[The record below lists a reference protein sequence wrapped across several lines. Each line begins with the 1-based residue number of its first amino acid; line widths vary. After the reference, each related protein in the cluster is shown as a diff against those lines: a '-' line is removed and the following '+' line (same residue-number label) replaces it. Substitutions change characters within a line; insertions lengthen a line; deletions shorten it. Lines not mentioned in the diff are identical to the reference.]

1 MGSQMYNPK
10 FDLDLK
16 FGEEYEQ
23 GLEKLFKTKG
33 KIEVKTERDKWIE
46 TGNIAIE
53 IRCRGKKSGLSV
65 TESDWWF
72 HILSEKDKVKGM
84 ICLPVEELKNICRV
98 MIKNGTAKKIMGGD
112 DNESEILLL
121 PIKELTGLI
130 GQAF

>member
-1 MGSQMYNPK
+1 MYNPK

>member
-1 MGSQMYNPK
+1 MYNPK

-16 FGEEYEQ
+16 FGEEYEK
-23 GLEKLFKTKG
+23 GLESLFKTKG
-33 KIEVKTERDKWIE
+33 KIEVKTERDIWVD

-72 HILSEKDKVKGM
+72 HILTIDRKVKGM
-84 ICLPVEELKNICRV
+84 ICLPVTELKNICKA
-98 MIKNGTAKKIMGGD
+98 MMKNKIARKVMGGD
-112 DNESEILLL
+112 DDKSEMLLI

-130 GQAF
+130 GKVF

>member
-1 MGSQMYNPK
+1 MYNSK

-53 IRCRGKKSGLSV
+53 IRYRGKKSGLAI

-72 HILSEKDKVKGM
+72 HILSEKGKVKGM

-98 MIKNGTAKKIMGGD
+98 MIKNGTAKKVMGGD
-112 DNESEILLL
+112 DNESEMLLL

-130 GQAF
+130 GQVF

>member
-1 MGSQMYNPK
+1 MYNSK

-72 HILSEKDKVKGM
+72 HILSEKGKVKGM

-112 DNESEILLL
+112 YSKSEILLL
-121 PIKELTGLI
+121 PIRELTGLI
-130 GQAF
+130 GQAL

>member
-1 MGSQMYNPK
+1 MYNSK

-72 HILSEKDKVKGM
+72 HILSEKGKVKGM

>member
-1 MGSQMYNPK
+1 MYNPK

-72 HILSEKDKVKGM
+72 HILSEKGKVKGM

-112 DNESEILLL
+112 DSKSEILLL
-121 PIKELTGLI
+121 PIRELTGLI

>member
-1 MGSQMYNPK
+1 MYNPK

-16 FGEEYEQ
+16 FGDEYEQ

-72 HILSEKDKVKGM
+72 HILTENKKVKGM
-84 ICLPVEELKNICRV
+84 ICLPVEELKNICKA
-98 MIKNGTAKKIMGGD
+98 MIKNGTAKKVMGGD
-112 DNESEILLL
+112 DNESEMLLL
-121 PIKELTGLI
+121 PIKELAGLI
-130 GQAF
+130 GQVF

>member
-1 MGSQMYNPK
+1 MYNHK

-72 HILSEKDKVKGM
+72 HILSEKGKVKGM

-112 DNESEILLL
+112 DNESEMLLL

>member
-1 MGSQMYNPK
+1 MYNPK

-72 HILSEKDKVKGM
+72 HILSEKGKVKGM
-84 ICLPVEELKNICRV
+84 ICIPVEELKNICRV

>member
-1 MGSQMYNPK
+1 MYNPK

-121 PIKELTGLI
+121 PIKELTALI

>member
-1 MGSQMYNPK
+1 MYNPK

-16 FGEEYEQ
+16 FGEKYEQ

-72 HILSEKDKVKGM
+72 HILSDKGKVKGM

>member
-1 MGSQMYNPK
+1 MYNPK

-33 KIEVKTERDKWIE
+33 KIEVKTERDQWVE

-72 HILSEKDKVKGM
+72 HILSDKGKVKGM

-98 MIKNGTAKKIMGGD
+98 MIKNGTVKKIMGGD

>member
-1 MGSQMYNPK
+1 MYSSK

-72 HILSEKDKVKGM
+72 HILSEKGKVKGM

>member
-1 MGSQMYNPK
+1 VYNSK

-53 IRCRGKKSGLSV
+53 IRCRGKKSGLSI

-72 HILSEKDKVKGM
+72 HILSEKGKVKGM

-98 MIKNGTAKKIMGGD
+98 MIKNGTAKKVMGGD
-112 DNESEILLL
+112 DNESEMLLL

-130 GQAF
+130 GQVF

>member
-1 MGSQMYNPK
+1 MYNPK

-16 FGEEYEQ
+16 FGEKYEQ

-72 HILSEKDKVKGM
+72 HILSEKGKVKGM
-84 ICLPVEELKNICRV
+84 ICIPVEELKNICRV
-98 MIKNGTAKKIMGGD
+98 MIKNVTAKKIMGGD

-130 GQAF
+130 GQVF

>member
-1 MGSQMYNPK
+1 MYNPK

-16 FGEEYEQ
+16 FGEKYEQ

-72 HILSEKDKVKGM
+72 HILSEKGKVKGM

>member
-1 MGSQMYNPK
+1 MYNPK

-53 IRCRGKKSGLSV
+53 IRYRGKKSGLAI

-72 HILSEKDKVKGM
+72 HILSEKGKVKGM

-98 MIKNGTAKKIMGGD
+98 MIKNGTAKKVMGGD
-112 DNESEILLL
+112 DNESEMLLL
-121 PIKELTGLI
+121 PIKELAGLI
-130 GQAF
+130 GQVF

>member
-1 MGSQMYNPK
+1 MYNPK

-33 KIEVKTERDKWIE
+33 KIEVKTERDQWVE

-72 HILSEKDKVKGM
+72 HILSDKGKVKGM

-121 PIKELTGLI
+121 PIKELTALI

>member
-1 MGSQMYNPK
+1 MYNPK

-33 KIEVKTERDKWIE
+33 KIEVKTERDKSIE

-53 IRCRGKKSGLSV
+53 IRCRGKKSGLAI

-72 HILSEKDKVKGM
+72 HILSEKGKVKGM
-84 ICLPVEELKNICRV
+84 ICIPVEELKNICRV

>member
-1 MGSQMYNPK
+1 MKNTK

-72 HILSEKDKVKGM
+72 HILSEKGKVKGM

-112 DNESEILLL
+112 DSKSEILLL
-121 PIKELTGLI
+121 PIRELTGLI

>member
-1 MGSQMYNPK
+1 MYNSK

-53 IRCRGKKSGLSV
+53 IRCRGNKSGLSV

-72 HILSEKDKVKGM
+72 HILSEKGKVKGM

-98 MIKNGTAKKIMGGD
+98 MIKNGTAKKVMGGD
-112 DNESEILLL
+112 DNESEMLLL

-130 GQAF
+130 GQVF

>member
-1 MGSQMYNPK
+1 MYNPK

-16 FGEEYEQ
+16 FGEKYEQ

>member
-1 MGSQMYNPK
+1 MYNPK

-16 FGEEYEQ
+16 FGDEYEQ

-72 HILSEKDKVKGM
+72 HILTENKKVKGM
-84 ICLPVEELKNICRV
+84 ICLPVEELKNIFKA
-98 MIKNGTAKKIMGGD
+98 MIKNGTAKKVMGGD
-112 DNESEILLL
+112 DNESEMLLL

-130 GQAF
+130 GQVF

>member
-1 MGSQMYNPK
+1 MYNSK

-53 IRCRGKKSGLSV
+53 IRCRGNKSGLSI

-72 HILSEKDKVKGM
+72 HILSEKGKVKGM

-98 MIKNGTAKKIMGGD
+98 MIKNGTAKKVMGGD
-112 DNESEILLL
+112 DNESEMLLL

-130 GQAF
+130 GQVF

>member
-1 MGSQMYNPK
+1 MYNPK

-33 KIEVKTERDKWIE
+33 KIEVKTERDQWVE

-72 HILSEKDKVKGM
+72 HILSDKGKVKGM

>member
-1 MGSQMYNPK
+1 MYNHK

-72 HILSEKDKVKGM
+72 HILSEKGKVKGM

>member
-1 MGSQMYNPK
+1 VYNSK

-53 IRCRGKKSGLSV
+53 IRCRGNKSGLSV

-72 HILSEKDKVKGM
+72 HILSEKGKVKGM

-98 MIKNGTAKKIMGGD
+98 MIKNGTAKKVMGGD
-112 DNESEILLL
+112 DNESEMLLL

-130 GQAF
+130 GQVF

>member
-1 MGSQMYNPK
+1 MYNPK

-72 HILSEKDKVKGM
+72 HILSEKGKVKGM

-98 MIKNGTAKKIMGGD
+98 MIKNGTAKKIMDGD
-112 DNESEILLL
+112 DSKSEILLL
-121 PIKELTGLI
+121 PIRELTGLI